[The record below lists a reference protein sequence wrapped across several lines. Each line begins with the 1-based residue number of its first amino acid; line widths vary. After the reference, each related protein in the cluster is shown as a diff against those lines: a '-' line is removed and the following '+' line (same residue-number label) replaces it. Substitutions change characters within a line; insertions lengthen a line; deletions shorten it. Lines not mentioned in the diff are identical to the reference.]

1 MVNVFDGVALGKQ
14 GAEVDCSDETS
25 WLNIY
30 VRSIYSLLE
39 QTQPRI

>member
-30 VRSIYSLLE
+30 VRSIYSNSLLE
-39 QTQPRI
+39 